1 MIISVSKSSNKRT
14 DLKQIVWI
22 LIIALF
28 AKKSLDDTAHVKIKS
43 SDKNDQMIKISQ
55 TKMLRWLKNA
65 QMKMLRWKIMLR

>member
-43 SDKNDQMIKISQ
+43 SDKNDQMIKIAQ
-55 TKMLRWLKNA
+55 T
-65 QMKMLRWKIMLR
+65 

>member
-22 LIIALF
+22 QIIAPSL
-28 AKKSLDDTAHVKIKS
+28 KKSLDDTALMKIKS
-43 SDKNDQMIKISQ
+43 SDKNAQMIKIAQ
-55 TKMLRWLKNA
+55 TKMLRWQKNA

>member
-28 AKKSLDDTAHVKIKS
+28 AKKSLADTAHVKIKS
-43 SDKNDQMIKISQ
+43 SDKNYQMIKIAQ
-55 TKMLRWLKNA
+55 PKMLRLQKNA
-65 QMKMLRWKIMLR
+65 QMKMLRRKIMLR